1 MSLTHESPINIEQIE
16 KNFAEINPPLS
27 EAEAVLESNRCLYC
41 YDAPCTH
48 ACPTHIDVPSF
59 IKKIASGNLLG
70 SARVIFDANP
80 IGATCARVCPVEVLC
95 EGACVEKT
103 LMDKPIE
110 IGRLQRYATDYAM
123 RNEKEI
129 FKAGKSNGKSIGIVG
144 SGPAGLSCATYLA
157 RLGYAVTIYDKKS
170 LPGGLDTYGMAE
182 YKMSQAVSVDEA
194 RQVAKL
200 GVKFQLETEI
210 VQSPKSKV
218 QSRSGESEPPAPTG
232 GLSSESESLKVKPFA
247 AADGSDKISFTDL
260 QSQHDAI
267 FLAIGLGATNKL
279 NIAGENLNG
288 VFDALDFIERIKTRD
303 WLNIPLGK
311 IVAVIGAGNT
321 AIDAVTQAKRL
332 GAERVLMIYRR
343 TEKDI
348 SAYAYEYELA
358 KKDGSEFLWQTAPVV
373 ILGND
378 RVAALR
384 CQKTDGS
391 NRIFEIP
398 CDMVIKAI
406 GQQKSVAFLSQIPD
420 VELDEKGR
428 VIVNTETMQTTN
440 PKIFAGGDCVNGGRE
455 AVDAAQTGKL
465 AAQGIHFNLTG
476 ETVELAGAKLPFIE
490 KIHGELPLLVPA
502 AYNEPAIPAEDLGIK
517 SYG

>member
-1 MSLTHESPINIEQIE
+1 MSINHQSPLNIEQIE
-16 KNFAEINPPLS
+16 RNFRDIAPALS
-27 EAEAVLESNRCLYC
+27 EAEAVLESNRCVYC
-41 YDAPCTH
+41 YDAPCTR

-80 IGATCARVCPVEVLC
+80 IGGTCARVCPVEVLC

-103 LMDKPIE
+103 LMQKPIE

-129 FKAGKSNGKSIGIVG
+129 FKAGASNGKSVGVIG
-144 SGPAGLSCATYLA
+144 SGPAGLSCAMYLV
-157 RLGYAVTIYDKKS
+157 RLGYAVTIYDKKP

-182 YKMSQAVSVDEA
+182 YKMSQIVSVDEA
-194 RQVAKL
+194 RQVENL

-218 QSRSGESEPPAPTG
+218 QSPNQ
-232 GLSSESESLKVKPFA
+232 V
-247 AADGSDKISFTDL
+247 SFEDL

-267 FLAIGLGATNKL
+267 FLGIGLGATNKL
-279 NIAGENLNG
+279 NIEGENLNG
-288 VFDALDFIERIKTRD
+288 LMDALDFIERIKTRD
-303 WLNIPLGK
+303 WKSVPLGK
-311 IVAVIGAGNT
+311 IVVVIGAGNT

-332 GAERVLMIYRR
+332 GAERVLMVYRK
-343 TEKDI
+343 TAKEMP
-348 SAYAYEYELA
+348 AYEYEYELA
-358 KKDGSEFLWQTAPVV
+358 KKDGVEFVWQAAPVA
-373 ILGND
+373 ILAGENGLS
-378 RVAALR
+378 LR
-384 CQKTDGS
+384 CEKTDGS

-398 CDMVIKAI
+398 CDMIIKAI

-420 VELDEKGR
+420 VKLDEKGR
-428 VIVNTETMQTTN
+428 VVVNTETMQTTN
-440 PKIFAGGDCVNGGRE
+440 PRIFAGGDCVNGGRE

-465 AAQGIHFNLTG
+465 AAQGIHFNLMG
-476 ETVELAGAKLPFIE
+476 EQVEFAGAKLPFIE
-490 KIHGELPLLVPA
+490 KIHGEMPAITPA
-502 AYNEPAIPAEDLGIK
+502 AFDEPAIPAEDLGIK

>member
-1 MSLTHESPINIEQIE
+1 MSLTHDSPLNLEQIE
-16 KNFAEINPPLS
+16 RNFRDIAPALS
-27 EAEAVLESNRCLYC
+27 EAEAVLESNRCVYC
-41 YDAPCTH
+41 YDAPCTR

-59 IKKIASGNLLG
+59 IKKIASGNLTG

-110 IGRLQRYATDYAM
+110 IGRLQRYATDYVM
-123 RNEKEI
+123 RNERDV
-129 FKAGKSNGKSIGIVG
+129 FKAGVSNGKSIGIVG

-157 RLGYAVTIYDKKS
+157 RLGYGVTIYERKS
-170 LPGGLDTYGMAE
+170 LPGGLDTYAMAE
-182 YKMSQAVSVDEA
+182 YKMSQRVSVDEA
-194 RQVAKL
+194 KMVERL
-200 GVKFQLETEI
+200 GVQFKLNTEI
-210 VQSPKSKV
+210 GRDVSP
-218 QSRSGESEPPAPTG
+218 E
-232 GLSSESESLKVKPFA
+232 
-247 AADGSDKISFTDL
+247 DL
-260 QSQHDAI
+260 QSKHDAI

-279 NIAGENLNG
+279 NVEGENLNG
-288 VFDALDFIERIKTRD
+288 VMDALDFIERIKTRD
-303 WLNIPLGK
+303 WKSVPLGK
-311 IVAVIGAGNT
+311 TVAVVGAGNT

-348 SAYAYEYELA
+348 SAYEYEYELA
-358 KKDGSEFLWQTAPVV
+358 KKDGIEFYWQTAPVEIV
-373 ILGND
+373 GND
-378 RVAALR
+378 SVSALR
-384 CQKTDGS
+384 CVKTENGQPIVGS
-391 NRIFEIP
+391 VFEIP

-406 GQQKSVAFLSQIPD
+406 GQQKSVAFLSQISD

-440 PKIFAGGDCVNGGRE
+440 PRIFAGGDCVNGGRE

-465 AAQGIHFNLTG
+465 AAQGIHFSLTG
-476 ETVELAGAKLPFIE
+476 EQIEFAGAKLPFIE
-490 KIHGELPLLVPA
+490 KIHGEMPLSVPA
-502 AYNEPAIPAEDLGIK
+502 AFDEPAIPAEDLGVK